1 MSKEDF
7 FRKELVAELRRVVV
21 SMKKEDRLEKKIYYF
36 SAAYGIT
43 SRTLRYSFHEDYLIA
58 DFVLNSCY
66 NGLMNQFKL
75 IRSGETV
82 VELEPIHFE
91 RIQEGLI
98 MLAEAFES
106 RDSILIPLEQM
117 LKAMY
122 AATGPG
128 NYLREKGLL
137 KL

>member
-1 MSKEDF
+1 
-7 FRKELVAELRRVVV
+7 
-21 SMKKEDRLEKKIYYF
+21 
-36 SAAYGIT
+36 
-43 SRTLRYSFHEDYLIA
+43 
-58 DFVLNSCY
+58 
-66 NGLMNQFKL
+66 MNQFKL

-106 RDSILIPLEQM
+106 RDSILVPLEQM